1 MFVNFLKQIYVII
14 QRRIQGGAMGAHPPP
29 GSVNYMLFWVEG
41 GGSASPL
48 PKRKRNVSPYLE
60 ENLNIFK
67 TLSSSQRL
75 LSYIFKTMSSS

>member
-14 QRRIQGGAMGAHPPP
+14 QRRIQGGGYG
-29 GSVNYMLFWVEG
+29 GSSPSWISELYAFLG
-41 GGSASPL
+41 GGGGAASPP
-48 PKRKRNVSPYLE
+48 PKRKRKERPYLE